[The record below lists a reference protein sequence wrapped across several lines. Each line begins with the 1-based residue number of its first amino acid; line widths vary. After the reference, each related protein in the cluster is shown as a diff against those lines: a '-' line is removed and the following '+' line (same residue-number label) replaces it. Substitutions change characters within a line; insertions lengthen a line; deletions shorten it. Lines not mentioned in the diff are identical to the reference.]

1 MARQQVPPAFVAA
14 LTLSLIAPDLARAD
28 EGGLGFWLAGQ
39 FGTLAAV
46 PQTPGWNLG
55 IIDYYTSVTAGGNLA
70 AARQVTIDKL
80 PPNVL
85 VNLNANLRSDANL
98 GVLSPGY
105 VFATPVLGGQ
115 LSLSMAAIGGW
126 SSADIRGAL
135 TVAAPPFAATRQ
147 GEISDSRY
155 GIGDLYPFASLRWN
169 SGVNNWMTFLDG
181 DIPVGTYDS
190 SRLANFGIGHG
201 SVDGGGGYTYFDP
214 QTGHEF
220 SLVTGLTYNLSNT
233 STDYRNGWDWHLDW
247 GASQFLSKT
256 VQVGVVGYVYAQ
268 FTADQGAAKF
278 LGANLSRVAAVG
290 PQLNFIFPSKTVQTF
305 LSFKA
310 FREFAADNRASGWNA
325 WVILSFS
332 PAPPEISPAKEAR

>member
-1 MARQQVPPAFVAA
+1 MAGKQILLASAA
-14 LTLSLIAPDLARAD
+14 IVGVLLAAPGLARAD
-28 EGGLGFWLAGQ
+28 EGGVGFWLPGQ
-39 FGTLAAV
+39 LGTLAAV

-55 IIDYYTSVTAGGNLA
+55 IINYYTSVSAGGNVA

-80 PPNVL
+80 PSNVL
-85 VNLNANLRSDANL
+85 VNLNANIRAKDDL

-115 LSLSMAAIGGW
+115 LSLSLAALGGW
-126 SSADIRGAL
+126 SSADIRGDL
-135 TVAAPPFAATRQ
+135 TVAAPPFTATRQ
-147 GEISDSRY
+147 GETSDSRY
-155 GIGDLYPFASLRWN
+155 GIGDLAPFAALRWN

-181 DIPVGTYDS
+181 DIPVGMYDS
-190 SRLANFGIGHG
+190 SRLANFGLGHG
-201 SVDGGGGYTYFDP
+201 TVDGGGGYTYFDP

-220 SLVTGLTYNLSNT
+220 SAVTGVTYNFSNP
-233 STDYRNGWDWHLDW
+233 STGYRNGWDWHLDW

-278 LGANLSRVAAVG
+278 LGANLSRIAAVG
-290 PQLNFIFPSKTVQTF
+290 PQLGFIFPTKTVQTY

>member
-1 MARQQVPPAFVAA
+1 MAGKQILLASAA
-14 LTLSLIAPDLARAD
+14 TVGVLLAAPGLARAD
-28 EGGLGFWLAGQ
+28 EGGVGFWLPGQ
-39 FGTLAAV
+39 LGTLAAV

-55 IIDYYTSVTAGGNLA
+55 IIDYYTSVSAGGNVA

-80 PPNVL
+80 PSNVL
-85 VNLNANLRSDANL
+85 VNLNANIRANDNL

-115 LSLSMAAIGGW
+115 LSLSMAALGGW
-126 SSADIRGAL
+126 SSADIRGDL
-135 TVAAPPFAATRQ
+135 TVAAPPFTATRQ
-147 GEISDSRY
+147 GETSDSRY
-155 GIGDLYPFASLRWN
+155 GIGDLAPFAALRWN

-181 DIPVGTYDS
+181 DIPVGMYDS

-201 SVDGGGGYTYFDP
+201 TVDGGGGYTYFDP

-220 SLVTGLTYNLSNT
+220 SVVTGVTYNFSNP

-268 FTADQGAAKF
+268 VHCGSGRGQIPRRQSVTRRRG
-278 LGANLSRVAAVG
+278 
-290 PQLNFIFPSKTVQTF
+290 
-305 LSFKA
+305 
-310 FREFAADNRASGWNA
+310 RASA
-325 WVILSFS
+325 WLHLPEQNRSDVPQFQSLPGIRRRQPGVRLERLGDPLVFAC
-332 PAPPEISPAKEAR
+332 APRNLAG

>member
-1 MARQQVPPAFVAA
+1 MAKKRILLASAA
-14 LTLSLIAPDLARAD
+14 TVGVSLAAPGLARAD
-28 EGGLGFWLAGQ
+28 EGGVGFWLPGQ
-39 FGTLAAV
+39 LGTLAAV
-46 PQTPGWNLG
+46 PQAPGWNLG
-55 IIDYYTSVTAGGNLA
+55 IIDYYTSVSAGGNVA

-85 VNLNANLRSDANL
+85 VNLNANIRANDDL

-115 LSLSMAAIGGW
+115 LSVSMAALGGW
-126 SSADIRGAL
+126 SSADIRGEL
-135 TVAAPPFAATRQ
+135 TVAAPPFTATRQ
-147 GEISDSRY
+147 GETSDSRY
-155 GIGDLYPFASLRWN
+155 GIGDLVPFAALRWN

-181 DIPVGTYDS
+181 DIPVGMYDS

-201 SVDGGGGYTYFDP
+201 TLDGGGGYTYFDP

-220 SLVTGLTYNLSNT
+220 SLVTGVAYNLSNT
-233 STDYRNGWDWHLDW
+233 STGYRNGWDWHLDW

-256 VQVGVVGYVYAQ
+256 VQVGVVGYVYTQ

-290 PQLNFIFPSKTVQTF
+290 PQLGFILPTKTVQTF

>member
-1 MARQQVPPAFVAA
+1 MPRKQILSASIATVVVSLAA
-14 LTLSLIAPDLARAD
+14 PGLARAD
-28 EGGLGFWLAGQ
+28 EGGVGFWLPGQ
-39 FGTLAAV
+39 LGTLAAV

-55 IIDYYTSVTAGGNLA
+55 IIDYYTSVSAGGNVA
-70 AARQVTIDKL
+70 AARQVTIDRL

-85 VNLNANLRSDANL
+85 VNLNANIRANDDL

-115 LSLSMAAIGGW
+115 LSVSMAALGGW
-126 SSADIRGAL
+126 SSADIRGEL
-135 TVAAPPFAATRQ
+135 TVAAPPFTATRQ
-147 GEISDSRY
+147 GQTSDSRY
-155 GIGDLYPFASLRWN
+155 GIGDLVPFAALRWN

-181 DIPVGTYDS
+181 DIPVGMYDS

-201 SVDGGGGYTYFDP
+201 TVDGGGGYTYFDL

-220 SLVTGLTYNLSNT
+220 SLVSGVTYNLSNT
-233 STDYRNGWDWHLDW
+233 STGYRNGWDWHLDW

-290 PQLNFIFPSKTVQTF
+290 PQLGFIFPSKTVQTF

>member
-1 MARQQVPPAFVAA
+1 MARKQILLASVAIVGV
-14 LTLSLIAPDLARAD
+14 TLAAPGLARAD
-28 EGGLGFWLAGQ
+28 EGGVGFWLPGQ
-39 FGTLAAV
+39 LGTLAAV

-55 IIDYYTSVTAGGNLA
+55 IIDYYTSVSAGGNVA

-80 PPNVL
+80 PSNVL
-85 VNLNANLRSDANL
+85 VNLNANIRANDDL

-105 VFATPVLGGQ
+105 VFATPVLEGQ
-115 LSLSMAAIGGW
+115 LSVSMAALGGW
-126 SSADIRGAL
+126 SSADIRGEL
-135 TVAAPPFAATRQ
+135 TVAAPPFTATRQ
-147 GEISDSRY
+147 GQTSDSRY
-155 GIGDLYPFASLRWN
+155 GIGDLVPFAALRWN

-181 DIPVGTYDS
+181 DIPVGMYDS

-201 SVDGGGGYTYFDP
+201 TVDGGGGYTYFDT

-220 SLVTGLTYNLSNT
+220 SLVTGVTYNLSNT

-290 PQLNFIFPSKTVQTF
+290 PQLGFIFPSKTVQTY

-310 FREFAADNRASGWNA
+310 FREFAADNR
-325 WVILSFS
+325 
-332 PAPPEISPAKEAR
+332 

>member
-1 MARQQVPPAFVAA
+1 MARKQILLASVA
-14 LTLSLIAPDLARAD
+14 TVGVSLAAPGLARAD
-28 EGGLGFWLAGQ
+28 EGGVGFWLPGQ
-39 FGTLAAV
+39 LGALAAV

-55 IIDYYTSVTAGGNLA
+55 IIDYYTSVSAGGNVA
-70 AARQVTIDKL
+70 AARQVTIDRL

-85 VNLNANLRSDANL
+85 VNLNANIRANDDL

-115 LSLSMAAIGGW
+115 LSLSMAALGGW
-126 SSADIRGAL
+126 SSADIRGEL
-135 TVAAPPFAATRQ
+135 TVAAPPFTATRQ
-147 GEISDSRY
+147 GETSDSRY
-155 GIGDLYPFASLRWN
+155 GIGDLVPFAALRWN

-181 DIPVGTYDS
+181 DIPVGMYDS

-201 SVDGGGGYTYFDP
+201 TVDGGGGYTYFDT
-214 QTGHEF
+214 QTGHKF
-220 SLVTGLTYNLSNT
+220 SLVTGVTYNLSNP
-233 STDYRNGWDWHLDW
+233 STGYRNGWDWHLDW

-256 VQVGVVGYVYAQ
+256 VQVGVVGYVYTQ

-290 PQLNFIFPSKTVQTF
+290 PQLGFIFPTKTVQTF

>member
-1 MARQQVPPAFVAA
+1 MPRKQILSASIATVVVSLAA
-14 LTLSLIAPDLARAD
+14 PGLARAD
-28 EGGLGFWLAGQ
+28 EGGVGFWLPGQ
-39 FGTLAAV
+39 LGTLAAV

-55 IIDYYTSVTAGGNLA
+55 IIDYYTSVSAGGNVA
-70 AARQVTIDKL
+70 AARQVTINRL

-85 VNLNANLRSDANL
+85 VNLNANIRANDDL

-115 LSLSMAAIGGW
+115 LSVSMAALGGW
-126 SSADIRGAL
+126 SSADIRGEL
-135 TVAAPPFAATRQ
+135 TVAAPPFTATRQ
-147 GEISDSRY
+147 GQTSDSRY
-155 GIGDLYPFASLRWN
+155 GIGDLVPFAALRWN

-181 DIPVGTYDS
+181 DIPVGMYDS

-201 SVDGGGGYTYFDP
+201 TLDGGGGYTYFDP

-220 SLVTGLTYNLSNT
+220 SLVTGVTYNLSNT
-233 STDYRNGWDWHLDW
+233 STGYRNPWDWHLDW

-256 VQVGVVGYVYAQ
+256 VQLGVVGYVYAQ
-268 FTADQGAAKF
+268 LTADQGAAKF

-290 PQLNFIFPSKTVQTF
+290 PQLGFIFPTKTVQTF

-325 WVILSFS
+325 WLVLSFS